1 MDGTKQ
7 DYEIMMLEVNESLKS
22 KRDFVLEKE
31 NQARLGLERAQKD
44 KEELR
49 KLEVYKILEYIELKN
64 RSTRPLNQ
72 QSLDILLK
80 HCKRKLNG
88 EIDDKFIDWNLIK

>member
-7 DYEIMMLEVNESLKS
+7 DYEITMLEINEDLKS
-22 KRDFVLEKE
+22 KRNFVIEKE

>member
-7 DYEIMMLEVNESLKS
+7 DYEITMLEINEDLKS
-22 KRDFVLEKE
+22 KRNFVIEKE

-88 EIDDKFIDWNLIK
+88 EIDDKFIDWNLIR